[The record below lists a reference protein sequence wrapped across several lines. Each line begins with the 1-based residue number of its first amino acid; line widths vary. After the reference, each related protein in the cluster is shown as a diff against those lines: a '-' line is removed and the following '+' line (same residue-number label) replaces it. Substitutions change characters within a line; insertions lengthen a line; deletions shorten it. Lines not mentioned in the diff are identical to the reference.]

1 MNKKAILFLSS
12 VLLTGC
18 LVTSCDSPFWVPIF
32 PNQPDIS
39 FKTIRPFHLNSPLR
53 DSLIVTITFRDG
65 DGNLGLTAR
74 DLLPPFNPDT
84 LVDGQRQANPFFFNY
99 HINVLK
105 KLNGSFEQ
113 VEFPTQGFTFNGRF
127 PVLKPDGEAGP
138 IKGDLEYSVRIEP
151 PQSLINPK
159 YIRVGDTLKFE
170 VFIYDRDLNKS
181 NTIQTSEIIVLRR

>member
-1 MNKKAILFLSS
+1 MNKKAIILLAS
-12 VLLTGC
+12 VLLMGC
-18 LVTSCDSPFWVPIF
+18 LATSCDTPFGVPIF
-32 PNQPDIS
+32 PDQPTVS
-39 FKTIRPFHLNSPLR
+39 FKNIRPFPLDSPLR

-84 LVDGQRQANPFFFNY
+84 LINGQRQANPYFFNY

-127 PVLKPDGEAGP
+127 PVLKPDGEKGP
-138 IKGDLEYSVRIEP
+138 IEGDLEYSVRIEP
-151 PQSLINPK
+151 PQSLINPR

-170 VFIYDRDLNKS
+170 IFIYDRALNKS